1 MSAADRIRK
10 QCTEFT
16 DLAAQMVREH
26 RDGTNGTELRNMHA
40 GRAMSLIF
48 SLRGLGEKLVA
59 EAAEA
64 KQQASAARD
73 SLDKRLVVLQN
84 MLYEKNY
91 YEREAAAGEPLDEP
105 AGSAADICLGHISRH
120 TQPGHVMPSLV
131 SSSSAN
137 VLFAIVRFY
146 FLGRCAVV
154 LMHWLDE

>member
-26 RDGTNGTELRNMHA
+26 RDGVNGTALRNMHA
-40 GRAMSLIF
+40 GKAMSLIF

-91 YEREAAAGEPLDEP
+91 YEREAAAGEPLGKP
-105 AGSAADICLGHISRH
+105 VGSAADICLGHTRG
-120 TQPGHVMPSLV
+120 TPS
-131 SSSSAN
+131 
-137 VLFAIVRFY
+137 
-146 FLGRCAVV
+146 
-154 LMHWLDE
+154 WT

>member
-26 RDGTNGTELRNMHA
+26 RDGVNGTALRNMHA
-40 GRAMSLIF
+40 GKAMSLIF

-91 YEREAAAGEPLDEP
+91 YEREAAAGEPLGK
-105 AGSAADICLGHISRH
+105 AVSSAATVHRGRAWPCQALWLTCCLPLCNSIS
-120 TQPGHVMPSLV
+120 
-131 SSSSAN
+131 
-137 VLFAIVRFY
+137 
-146 FLGRCAVV
+146 
-154 LMHWLDE
+154 

>member
-26 RDGTNGTELRNMHA
+26 GDGVNGAALRNMHA
-40 GRAMSLIF
+40 GKAMSLIF

-73 SLDKRLVVLQN
+73 SLDKRLVLLQN
-84 MLYEKNY
+84 MLYEKK
-91 YEREAAAGEPLDEP
+91 L
-105 AGSAADICLGHISRH
+105 L
-120 TQPGHVMPSLV
+120 
-131 SSSSAN
+131 
-137 VLFAIVRFY
+137 
-146 FLGRCAVV
+146 
-154 LMHWLDE
+154 